1 MTTAIRRSR
10 FTPKQLLGTSAVLGS
25 LVVAAAICAM
35 MVGPRWVSVLNAF
48 AEPDSAAA
56 DIVFRI
62 RLPWVILAA
71 CTGASLG
78 VVGVAFQ
85 ALLRNPLADP
95 FVLGISGGAAV
106 GIVTALTLG
115 AQVGLV
121 VGPLGHASWGIAGAA
136 GATLLVWSLS
146 RVRGEMDSYTMLL
159 AGVVVNAMF
168 GAIVMF
174 LISQSGPDE
183 VHSTAMWLMGILDVF
198 QIRPSLLWTACAV
211 SGGALAVLCCFGK
224 QLNAMS
230 LGDDVARQLG
240 VNAQGTRLAVFL
252 LGAIIVGAVTTVAG
266 PIGFVGL
273 LVPHLLRWILGPDHR
288 LLLPASALGGALFLL
303 VAGTVARVAFAWTH
317 NLIPVGVV
325 TACVGGPFFLWI
337 LRRRGKVYGDA

>member
-1 MTTAIRRSR
+1 
-10 FTPKQLLGTSAVLGS
+10 
-25 LVVAAAICAM
+25 
-35 MVGPRWVSVLNAF
+35 
-48 AEPDSAAA
+48 
-56 DIVFRI
+56 
-62 RLPWVILAA
+62 
-71 CTGASLG
+71 

-106 GIVTALTLG
+106 GIVAALTLG
-115 AQVGLV
+115 AQFGLM
-121 VGPLGHASWGIAGAA
+121 VGPLAHATWGIVGAG

-159 AGVVVNAMF
+159 AGVVVNAIF

-174 LISQSGPDE
+174 LVSQASPDE

-198 QIRPSLLWTACAV
+198 QIRPALLWTACAV
-211 SGGALAVLCCFGK
+211 SGCSLLVLCCFGK
-224 QLNAMS
+224 HLNAMS
-230 LGDDVARQLG
+230 LGDEVARQLG
-240 VNAQGTRLAVFL
+240 VQVQRTRLMVFL
-252 LGAIIVGAVTTVAG
+252 LGAVVVGAVTTVAG

-288 LLLPASALGGALFLL
+288 LLLPASAFGGALFLL
-303 VAGTVARVAFAWTH
+303 VAGTAARVAFAWTH